1 MILLCIKNFINL
13 PFQIS
18 VKIPIDMDR
27 NELLQLYYSHVLPK
41 PQRQIF
47 KSKSENTIRSIHT
60 VSYFKKTHSPE
71 KRSHSPEKRHHSP
84 EKRPKIE
91 TKVEESSPPKKKF
104 KRIEFP

>member
-1 MILLCIKNFINL
+1 
-13 PFQIS
+13 
-18 VKIPIDMDR
+18 MDR

-47 KSKSENTIRSIHT
+47 KTKSENTMRRIHT
-60 VSYFKKTHSPE
+60 VSYYKKTNSPE
-71 KRSHSPEKRHHSP
+71 KRSHSTEKRHHSPEKKHHSP